1 MRVSIT
7 AYRYL
12 LQSLLVGLVAIS
24 QGVHGWSPPTPQQQP
39 RVVSRR
45 AALLKGLVVASSGLA
60 SAAVFSPQQPA
71 MAAAVPSP
79 EEIQRLQKGH
89 SRLTYLLLNWDK
101 LTTFCGNKSTAETS
115 TVPKQVIPTEDG
127 RGGGNTCERTP
138 LVIQEYMGAKSINDP
153 LFKADKFMLRA
164 VPLANDQD
172 AYLDAV
178 ERYRE
183 KADMVSLMAYT
194 SSWTGANQ
202 GFGVEDS
209 LESTKQDVMVL
220 EKTLKEILGY
230 LDLKILPPSK

>member
-1 MRVSIT
+1 MRVSTT
-7 AYRYL
+7 AYL
-12 LQSLLVGLVAIS
+12 LQALLVGLVAIS
-24 QGVHGWSPPTPQQQP
+24 QGVHGWTPPTPQQQP
-39 RVVSRR
+39 RGVSRR
-45 AALLKGLVVASSGLA
+45 AALLKGLVVASSGVA

-79 EEIQRLQKGH
+79 EEIQKLQKGH
-89 SRLTYLLLNWDK
+89 SRLSYLLLNWDK

-115 TVPKQVIPTEDG
+115 KVPKQVIPTEDG
-127 RGGGNTCERTP
+127 MGGGNTCERTP
-138 LVIQEYMGAKSINDP
+138 LVIQEYMGYKSTNDP
-153 LFKADKFMLRA
+153 LYKADKFMLRA

-172 AYLDAV
+172 AMLDAV

-202 GFGVEDS
+202 GFGVEES
-209 LESTKQDVMVL
+209 LETTKQDVIVL